1 MAYTHQ
7 EDFGGAME
15 DRQLSILTTANIA
28 GAFIG
33 AVVVWQ
39 LLSLLGLSLP
49 WFLHYSLILV
59 LGGGSGIGLTIR
71 WNGLSLLDSLMLWT
85 GWRLRTLMRQ
95 TTVHPQVV
103 LVALDDGDGL
113 VLYDD
118 EEVLVRPY
126 DPQTAKEAVSYG
138 S

>member
-1 MAYTHQ
+1 
-7 EDFGGAME
+7 ME

-33 AVVVWQ
+33 AVIVWQ
-39 LLSLLGLSLP
+39 VLSLLGLSLH
-49 WFLHYSLILV
+49 WFLHYGLILV

-71 WNGLSLLDSLMLWT
+71 WNGLSLLDSLMLWI
-85 GWRLRTLMRQ
+85 GWRMRTLMRQ
-95 TTVHPQVV
+95 TIVHPQAT
-103 LVALDDGDGL
+103 LASLDDGDGL

-118 EEVLVRPY
+118 DEVLVRPY
-126 DPQTAKEAVSYG
+126 DPQTAKEAMTYG